1 MTAAEG
7 VIVENGSVKG
17 VRTSKG
23 DISTEVIVNAG
34 GPWAHY
40 FAKSAGIDA
49 PIQVTR
55 EEEIIIESV
64 DVGGPPKLAV
74 SDMSKAIYY
83 RPHGKTHTLLGR
95 GFPKDYEYV
104 DPDHYKEA
112 ADTSFIEESSALFVQ
127 RMPAFENALFV
138 NAYTGLYD
146 VTPDWYPILG
156 RVEEVKG
163 FIMCAGFSG
172 HGFKLGPAIGE
183 LMAEE
188 IVDGKAQSI
197 DISRFNLS
205 RFRSGQLFKA
215 AYGANRG

>member
-1 MTAAEG
+1 M
-7 VIVENGSVKG
+7 
-17 VRTSKG
+17 
-23 DISTEVIVNAG
+23 
-34 GPWAHY
+34 
-40 FAKSAGIDA
+40 
-49 PIQVTR
+49 
-55 EEEIIIESV
+55 
-64 DVGGPPKLAV
+64 
-74 SDMSKAIYY
+74 
-83 RPHGKTHTLLGR
+83 
-95 GFPKDYEYV
+95 
-104 DPDHYKEA
+104 DPDHFKDQ
-112 ADTSFIEESSALFVQ
+112 ADIDFLDDMSRRFVERFPGFEKALFINSYV
-127 RMPAFENALFV
+127 
-138 NAYTGLYD
+138 GLYD

-156 RVEEVKG
+156 RVEQVKG